1 MSVVLRAAFGVASL
15 VRAGP
20 TPSPTGSARGLG
32 SSGHG
37 TGFVVLAVI
46 LVAALVISGWRLRRD
61 R

>member
-1 MSVVLRAAFGVASL
+1 MNAALWAVLAAV
-15 VRAGP
+15 
-20 TPSPTGSARGLG
+20 TPSPTSTSGGLG

-46 LVAALVISGWRLRRD
+46 IVAALVISGWRLRRD